1 MTYKKLIKREPLY
14 CNYRSIRGEEGMDK
28 YTFASVLK
36 EHITESKL
44 SIASLSR
51 LSDVNRT
58 MIQKYISGT
67 QLPANHEIL
76 GKILN
81 HLALTN
87 SQKEELSQL
96 YKIERIGLDTYKH
109 LLNLDS
115 FISQLSIHNQSQAK
129 CHIQVHF
136 NQPMT
141 QATNKEELK
150 MLLFTFLSS
159 LNNKT
164 VDIILNMNDTLY
176 PIILPFIKERKLDAH
191 IILCLSNQSTHYSMN
206 LFQLEKLLPLLKSNH
221 VSVHYTYI
229 DCPTR
234 YSLYPFSISSKDKLL
249 LINNDISQ
257 GLLINQSNNQKEFN
271 DHFINTSLFVESY
284 YNDIAKL
291 NGLLTL
297 SNENQKVCC
306 YCGDLFLLP
315 YIDEQ
320 LLESHYIG
328 NEAYKEELFYRF
340 KSFKENQFQLYCQ
353 SPIIT
358 EHYLPLGLPS
368 TLFKPFTTKEIQS
381 ILLKMLEDI
390 PYNTELNL
398 FKNNI
403 LDKDVVIMTG
413 TTGSF
418 ISNHSLSFTV
428 LESTINRSL
437 NLLPLLFKELKESVY
452 TKEESIFYLQ
462 SYIKE

>member
-1 MTYKKLIKREPLY
+1 
-14 CNYRSIRGEEGMDK
+14 MDK

-67 QLPANHEIL
+67 QLPANH
-76 GKILN
+76 KILN
-81 HLALTN
+81 KILSHLALTQP
-87 SQKEELSQL
+87 QKEELLQL
-96 YKIERIGLDTYKH
+96 YKIEKIGLDTYKQ
-109 LLNLDS
+109 LLNLNS
-115 FISQLSIHNQSQAK
+115 FISQLSIHNQSQSK

-150 MLLFTFLSS
+150 VLLYSFLSS
-159 LNNKT
+159 LDNQT
-164 VDIILNMNDTLY
+164 LDIILNVNDTLY

-191 IILCLSNQSTHYSMN
+191 IILCLSNQSTHYTIN
-206 LFQLEKLLPLLKSNH
+206 LFQLEKLLPLLESNH
-221 VSVHYTYI
+221 VSIHYTYI
-229 DCPTR
+229 DCPTH
-234 YSLYPFSISSKDKLL
+234 YSLYPFSINSKDKLL
-249 LINNDISQ
+249 LINNDITQ

-284 YNDIAKL
+284 YDDISRLNNLLKL
-291 NGLLTL
+291 
-297 SNENQKVCC
+297 SHENQTVCC

-315 YIDEQ
+315 YMDKQ

-328 NEAYKEELFYRF
+328 SESYKEELFSHF
-340 KSFKENQFQLYCQ
+340 KTFKETQFKLYCHL
-353 SPIIT
+353 PIIT
-358 EHYLPLGLPS
+358 NDYLPLGLPS
-368 TLFKPFTTKEIQS
+368 TLFKPFTVKEIQS
-381 ILLKMLEDI
+381 VCLKLLENIDD
-390 PYNTELNL
+390 NTELIL

-403 LDKDVVIMTG
+403 LNKDVVIMTG

-418 ISNHSLSFTV
+418 VSNQALSFTI
-428 LESTINRSL
+428 LEPSINKSL
-437 NLLPLLFKELKESVY
+437 DSLPLLFNNLKEVVY
-452 TKEESIFYLQ
+452 TKEESTLYLQ

>member
-1 MTYKKLIKREPLY
+1 
-14 CNYRSIRGEEGMDK
+14 MDK

-67 QLPANHEIL
+67 QLPANH
-76 GKILN
+76 KILN
-81 HLALTN
+81 KILSHLALTQP
-87 SQKEELSQL
+87 QKEELLQL
-96 YKIERIGLDTYKH
+96 YKIEKIGLDTYKQ
-109 LLNLDS
+109 LLNLNS
-115 FISQLSIHNQSQAK
+115 FIRQLSIHNQSQSK

-150 MLLFTFLSS
+150 VLLYSFLSS
-159 LNNKT
+159 LDNQT
-164 VDIILNMNDTLY
+164 LDIILNVNDTLY

-191 IILCLSNQSTHYSMN
+191 IILCLSNQSTHYTIN
-206 LFQLEKLLPLLKSNH
+206 LFQLEKLLPLLESNH
-221 VSVHYTYI
+221 VSIHYTYI
-229 DCPTR
+229 DCPTH
-234 YSLYPFSISSKDKLL
+234 YSLYPFSINSKDKLL
-249 LINNDISQ
+249 LINNDITQ

-284 YNDIAKL
+284 YDDISRLNNLLKL
-291 NGLLTL
+291 
-297 SNENQKVCC
+297 SHENQTVCC

-315 YIDEQ
+315 YMDKQ

-328 NEAYKEELFYRF
+328 SESYKEELFSHF
-340 KSFKENQFQLYCQ
+340 KTFKETQFKLYCHL
-353 SPIIT
+353 PIIT
-358 EHYLPLGLPS
+358 NDYLPLGLPS
-368 TLFKPFTTKEIQS
+368 TLFKPFTVKEIQS
-381 ILLKMLEDI
+381 VCLKLLENIDD
-390 PYNTELNL
+390 NTELIL

-403 LDKDVVIMTG
+403 LNKDVVIMTG

-418 ISNHSLSFTV
+418 VSNQALSFTI
-428 LESTINRSL
+428 LEPSINKSL
-437 NLLPLLFKELKESVY
+437 DSLPLLFNNLKEVVY
-452 TKEESIFYLQ
+452 TKEESTLYLQ

>member
-1 MTYKKLIKREPLY
+1 
-14 CNYRSIRGEEGMDK
+14 MDK

-76 GKILN
+76 NKILS
-81 HLALTN
+81 HLALTQP
-87 SQKEELSQL
+87 QKEELLQL
-96 YKIERIGLDTYKH
+96 YKIEKIGFDTYKQ
-109 LLNLDS
+109 LLNLNS
-115 FISQLSIHNQSQAK
+115 FISQLSIHNQSQSK

-150 MLLFTFLSS
+150 VLLYSFLSS
-159 LNNKT
+159 LDNQT
-164 VDIILNMNDTLY
+164 LDIILNVNDTLY
-176 PIILPFIKERKLDAH
+176 PIILPFIKERKL
-191 IILCLSNQSTHYSMN
+191 N
-206 LFQLEKLLPLLKSNH
+206 LFQLEKLLPLLESNH
-221 VSVHYTYI
+221 VSIHYTYI

-284 YNDIAKL
+284 YDDISRLNNLLKL
-291 NGLLTL
+291 
-297 SNENQKVCC
+297 SQENQTVCC

-315 YIDEQ
+315 YMDKQ

-328 NEAYKEELFYRF
+328 SESYKEELFTHF
-340 KSFKENQFQLYCQ
+340 KTFKETQFKLYCHL
-353 SPIIT
+353 PIIT
-358 EHYLPLGLPS
+358 NDYLPLGLPS
-368 TLFKPFTTKEIQS
+368 TLFKPFTVKEIQS
-381 ILLKMLEDI
+381 ICLKLLENIDD
-390 PYNTELNL
+390 NTELIL

-403 LDKDVVIMTG
+403 LNKDVVIMTG
-413 TTGSF
+413 TAGSF
-418 ISNHSLSFTV
+418 VSNQALSFTI
-428 LESTINRSL
+428 LEPSINKILDS
-437 NLLPLLFKELKESVY
+437 LPLLFNNLKEVVY
-452 TKEESIFYLQ
+452 TKEESILYLQ

>member
-1 MTYKKLIKREPLY
+1 
-14 CNYRSIRGEEGMDK
+14 MDK

-76 GKILN
+76 NKILS
-81 HLALTN
+81 HLALTQP
-87 SQKEELSQL
+87 QKEELLQL
-96 YKIERIGLDTYKH
+96 YKIEKIGLDTYKQ
-109 LLNLDS
+109 LLNLNS
-115 FISQLSIHNQSQAK
+115 FISQLSIHNQSQSK

-150 MLLFTFLSS
+150 ILLYSFLSS
-159 LNNKT
+159 LDNQT
-164 VDIILNMNDTLY
+164 LDIILNVNDTLY
-176 PIILPFIKERKLDAH
+176 PIILPFIKERKLDTH
-191 IILCLSNQSTHYSMN
+191 IILCLSNQSTHYTMN
-206 LFQLEKLLPLLKSNH
+206 LFQLEELLPLLESNN
-221 VSVHYTYI
+221 VSVYYTYI

-234 YSLYPFSISSKDKLL
+234 YSLYPFSINSKDKLL
-249 LINNDISQ
+249 LINNDITQ

-284 YNDIAKL
+284 YDDISRLNNLLKL
-291 NGLLTL
+291 
-297 SNENQKVCC
+297 SHENQTVCC

-315 YIDEQ
+315 YMDKQ

-328 NEAYKEELFYRF
+328 SESYKEELFSHF
-340 KSFKENQFQLYCQ
+340 KTFKETQFKLYCHL
-353 SPIIT
+353 PIIT
-358 EHYLPLGLPS
+358 NDYLPLGLPS
-368 TLFKPFTTKEIQS
+368 TLFKPFTVKEIQS
-381 ILLKMLEDI
+381 ICLKLLENIDD
-390 PYNTELNL
+390 NTELIL

-403 LDKDVVIMTG
+403 LNKDVVIMTG

-418 ISNHSLSFTV
+418 VSNQALSFTI
-428 LESTINRSL
+428 LEPSINKSL
-437 NLLPLLFKELKESVY
+437 DSLPLLFNNLKEVVY
-452 TKEESIFYLQ
+452 TKEESTLYLQ

>member
-1 MTYKKLIKREPLY
+1 
-14 CNYRSIRGEEGMDK
+14 MDK

-67 QLPANHEIL
+67 QLPANREIL
-76 GKILN
+76 NKILT
-81 HLALTN
+81 HLALTQP
-87 SQKEELSQL
+87 QKEELLQL
-96 YKIERIGLDTYKH
+96 YKIEKIGLDTYKQ
-109 LLNLDS
+109 LLNLES
-115 FISQLSIHNQSQAK
+115 FISQFSIHNQSQSK
-129 CHIQVHF
+129 CHIQIHF
-136 NQPMT
+136 DHLMT
-141 QATNKEELK
+141 QASNREELK
-150 MLLFTFLSS
+150 VLLYSFLSS
-159 LNNKT
+159 LDNQT
-164 VDIILNMNDTLY
+164 LDIILNVNDTLY
-176 PIILPFIKERKLDAH
+176 PIILPFIKERKLDTH
-191 IILCLSNQSTHYSMN
+191 IILCLSNQSVHYTMN
-206 LFQLEKLLPLLKSNH
+206 LFQLEKLLPLLESNH

-271 DHFINTSLFVESY
+271 DHFINTSPFVESY
-284 YNDIAKL
+284 YDDISRLNNLLKL
-291 NGLLTL
+291 
-297 SNENQKVCC
+297 SQENQTVCC

-315 YIDEQ
+315 YMDEH

-328 NEAYKEELFYRF
+328 SKSYKEELFSHF
-340 KSFKENQFQLYCQ
+340 KTFKETQFKLYCHL
-353 SPIIT
+353 PIIT
-358 EHYLPLGLPS
+358 NDYLPLGLPS
-368 TLFKPFTTKEIQS
+368 TLFKPFTVKEIQS
-381 ILLKMLEDI
+381 ICLKLLENIDD
-390 PYNTELNL
+390 NTELIL

-403 LDKDVVIMTG
+403 LNKDVVIMTG

-418 ISNHSLSFTV
+418 VSNQALSFTI
-428 LESTINRSL
+428 LEPSINKSL
-437 NLLPLLFKELKESVY
+437 DSLPLLFNNLKEVVY
-452 TKEESIFYLQ
+452 TKEESILYLQ

>member
-1 MTYKKLIKREPLY
+1 
-14 CNYRSIRGEEGMDK
+14 MDK

-67 QLPANHEIL
+67 QLPANH
-76 GKILN
+76 KILN
-81 HLALTN
+81 KILSHLALTQP
-87 SQKEELSQL
+87 QKEELLQL
-96 YKIERIGLDTYKH
+96 YKIEKIGLDTYKQ
-109 LLNLDS
+109 LLNLNS
-115 FISQLSIHNQSQAK
+115 FISQLSIHNQSQSK

-150 MLLFTFLSS
+150 VLLYSFLSS
-159 LNNKT
+159 LDNQT
-164 VDIILNMNDTLY
+164 LDIILNVNDTLY

-191 IILCLSNQSTHYSMN
+191 IILCLSNQSTHYAMN
-206 LFQLEKLLPLLKSNH
+206 LFQLEKLLPLLESNH
-221 VSVHYTYI
+221 VSIHYTYI

-234 YSLYPFSISSKDKLL
+234 YSLYPFSINSKDKLL
-249 LINNDISQ
+249 LINNDITQ

-284 YNDIAKL
+284 YDDISRLNNLLKL
-291 NGLLTL
+291 
-297 SNENQKVCC
+297 SHENQTVCC

-315 YIDEQ
+315 YMDKQ

-328 NEAYKEELFYRF
+328 SESYKEELFSHF
-340 KSFKENQFQLYCQ
+340 KTFKETQFKLYCHL
-353 SPIIT
+353 PIIT
-358 EHYLPLGLPS
+358 NDYLPLGLPS
-368 TLFKPFTTKEIQS
+368 TLFKPFTVKEIQS
-381 ILLKMLEDI
+381 VCLKLLENIDD
-390 PYNTELNL
+390 NTELIL

-403 LDKDVVIMTG
+403 LNKDVVIMTG

-418 ISNHSLSFTV
+418 VSNQALSFTI
-428 LESTINRSL
+428 LEPSINKILDS
-437 NLLPLLFKELKESVY
+437 LPLLFNNLKEVVY
-452 TKEESIFYLQ
+452 TKEESILYLQ

>member
-1 MTYKKLIKREPLY
+1 
-14 CNYRSIRGEEGMDK
+14 MDK

-67 QLPANHEIL
+67 QLPANH
-76 GKILN
+76 KILN
-81 HLALTN
+81 KILSHLALTQP
-87 SQKEELSQL
+87 QKEELLQL
-96 YKIERIGLDTYKH
+96 YKIEKIGLDTYKQ
-109 LLNLDS
+109 LLNLNS
-115 FISQLSIHNQSQAK
+115 FISQLSIHNQSQSK

-150 MLLFTFLSS
+150 VLLYSFLSS
-159 LNNKT
+159 LDNQT
-164 VDIILNMNDTLY
+164 LDIILNVNDTLY

-191 IILCLSNQSTHYSMN
+191 IILCLSNQSTHYAMN
-206 LFQLEKLLPLLKSNH
+206 LFQLEKLLPLLESNH
-221 VSVHYTYI
+221 VSIHYTYI

-234 YSLYPFSISSKDKLL
+234 YSLYPFSINSKDKLL
-249 LINNDISQ
+249 LINNDITQ

-284 YNDIAKL
+284 YDDISRLNNLLKL
-291 NGLLTL
+291 
-297 SNENQKVCC
+297 SHENQTVCC

-315 YIDEQ
+315 YMDKQ

-328 NEAYKEELFYRF
+328 SESYKEELFSHF
-340 KSFKENQFQLYCQ
+340 KTFKETQFKLYCHL
-353 SPIIT
+353 PIIT
-358 EHYLPLGLPS
+358 NDYLPLGLPS
-368 TLFKPFTTKEIQS
+368 TLFKPFTVKEIQS
-381 ILLKMLEDI
+381 VCLKLLENIDD
-390 PYNTELNL
+390 NTELIL

-403 LDKDVVIMTG
+403 LNKDVVIMTG

-418 ISNHSLSFTV
+418 VSNSALSFTI
-428 LESTINRSL
+428 LEPSINKILDS
-437 NLLPLLFKELKESVY
+437 LPLLFNNLKEVVY
-452 TKEESIFYLQ
+452 TKEESILYLQ

>member
-1 MTYKKLIKREPLY
+1 
-14 CNYRSIRGEEGMDK
+14 MDK

-67 QLPANHEIL
+67 QLPANH
-76 GKILN
+76 KILN
-81 HLALTN
+81 KILSHLALTQP
-87 SQKEELSQL
+87 QKEELLQL
-96 YKIERIGLDTYKH
+96 YKIEKIGLDTYKQ
-109 LLNLDS
+109 LLNLNS
-115 FISQLSIHNQSQAK
+115 FISQLSIHNQSQSK

-150 MLLFTFLSS
+150 VLLYSFLSS
-159 LNNKT
+159 LDNQT
-164 VDIILNMNDTLY
+164 LDIILNVNDTLY

-191 IILCLSNQSTHYSMN
+191 IILCLSNQSTHYTMN
-206 LFQLEKLLPLLKSNH
+206 LFQLEKLLPLLESNH
-221 VSVHYTYI
+221 VSIHYTYI

-234 YSLYPFSISSKDKLL
+234 YSLYPFSINSKDKLL
-249 LINNDISQ
+249 LINNDITQ

-284 YNDIAKL
+284 YDDISRLNNLLKL
-291 NGLLTL
+291 
-297 SNENQKVCC
+297 SHENQTVCC

-315 YIDEQ
+315 YMDKQ

-328 NEAYKEELFYRF
+328 SESYKEELFSHF
-340 KSFKENQFQLYCQ
+340 KTFKETQFKLYCHL
-353 SPIIT
+353 PIIT
-358 EHYLPLGLPS
+358 NDYLPLGLAS
-368 TLFKPFTTKEIQS
+368 TLFKPFTVKEIQS
-381 ILLKMLEDI
+381 ICLKLLENIDD
-390 PYNTELNL
+390 NTELIL

-403 LDKDVVIMTG
+403 LNKDVVIMTG

-418 ISNHSLSFTV
+418 VSNQALSFTI
-428 LESTINRSL
+428 LEPSINKSL
-437 NLLPLLFKELKESVY
+437 DSLPLLFNNLKEVVY
-452 TKEESIFYLQ
+452 TKEESTLYLQ

>member
-1 MTYKKLIKREPLY
+1 
-14 CNYRSIRGEEGMDK
+14 MDK

-36 EHITESKL
+36 EHISESKL
-44 SIASLSR
+44 SITSLSR
-51 LSDVNRT
+51 LSNVNRT

-76 GKILN
+76 DKILN

-159 LNNKT
+159 LDNKT

-206 LFQLEKLLPLLKSNH
+206 LFQLEKLLPLLESNH

-271 DHFINTSLFVESY
+271 YHFMNTSLFVESY

-306 YCGDLFLLP
+306 YCGDVFLLP
-315 YIDEQ
+315 YIDEK

-328 NEAYKEELFYRF
+328 SEAYKEELFYRF

-353 SPIIT
+353 SPIII

-381 ILLKMLEDI
+381 ILLKMLEYI

-418 ISNHSLSFTV
+418 ISNH
-428 LESTINRSL
+428 
-437 NLLPLLFKELKESVY
+437 
-452 TKEESIFYLQ
+452 
-462 SYIKE
+462 

>member
-1 MTYKKLIKREPLY
+1 
-14 CNYRSIRGEEGMDK
+14 MDK

-67 QLPANHEIL
+67 QLPANH
-76 GKILN
+76 KILN
-81 HLALTN
+81 KILSHLALTQP
-87 SQKEELSQL
+87 QKEELLQL
-96 YKIERIGLDTYKH
+96 YKIEKIGLDTYKQ
-109 LLNLDS
+109 LLNLNS
-115 FISQLSIHNQSQAK
+115 FISQLSIHNQSQSK

-150 MLLFTFLSS
+150 VLLYSFLSS
-159 LNNKT
+159 LDNQT
-164 VDIILNMNDTLY
+164 LDIILNVNDTLY

-191 IILCLSNQSTHYSMN
+191 IILCLSNQSTHYAMN
-206 LFQLEKLLPLLKSNH
+206 LFQLEKILPLLESNH
-221 VSVHYTYI
+221 VSIHYTYI

-234 YSLYPFSISSKDKLL
+234 YSLYPFSINSKDKLL
-249 LINNDISQ
+249 LINNDITQ

-284 YNDIAKL
+284 YDDISRLNNLLKL
-291 NGLLTL
+291 
-297 SNENQKVCC
+297 SHENQTVCC

-315 YIDEQ
+315 YMDKQ

-328 NEAYKEELFYRF
+328 SESYKEELFSHF
-340 KSFKENQFQLYCQ
+340 KTFKETQFKLYCHL
-353 SPIIT
+353 PIIT
-358 EHYLPLGLPS
+358 NDYLPLGLPS
-368 TLFKPFTTKEIQS
+368 TLFKPFTVKEIQS
-381 ILLKMLEDI
+381 VCLKLLENIDD
-390 PYNTELNL
+390 NTELIL

-403 LDKDVVIMTG
+403 LNKDVVIMTG

-418 ISNHSLSFTV
+418 VSNQALSFTI
-428 LESTINRSL
+428 LEPSINKILDS
-437 NLLPLLFKELKESVY
+437 LPLLFNNLKEVVY
-452 TKEESIFYLQ
+452 TKEESILYLQ